1 MIVATDVHYLSDAEA
16 RAAAVVFDAW
26 PSTTWIAQHTQI
38 ATGFAAYRP
47 GEFFRRELP
56 CLRPLLDVV
65 RAMHAIEI
73 VIVDGY
79 VDLAGAPGLGRHLH
93 DEMPDVAVVGV
104 AKNPYP
110 GAPAIEVRRGGGTH
124 ALWVSAVGIDPLHAA
139 EHVRSMD
146 GPHRI
151 PTLLRRVDHLARGL
165 VSAGSGIPA
174 DR

>member
-16 RAAAVVFDAW
+16 RAAAVVFDGW
-26 PSTTWIAQHTQI
+26 PSATWVAEHTQI
-38 ATGFAAYRP
+38 ATGFAPYRP

-79 VDLAGAPGLGRHLH
+79 VDLRDAPGLGRHLH

-110 GAPAIEVRRGGGTH
+110 GAPAIEVIRGGAQ
-124 ALWVSAVGIDPLHAA
+124 ALWVTAAGIDPSHAA

-165 VSAGSGIPA
+165 VSAGSDTPA